1 MNRND
6 NTNKLFSD
14 CVQELYQMCEQ
25 YETAR
30 YSYFD
35 IDEESYYILQTQQ
48 FQCKVI
54 ATAISVLIDIQHQEL
69 IPSAQ
74 PIKVHTIQP
83 LYHLCLET
91 LEKIKSVDKV
101 LIKIGFLTKSL
112 ILKEELNFFMILS
125 MVF

>member
-1 MNRND
+1 MFQHD

-14 CVQELYQMCEQ
+14 CVHELYQLCEH
-25 YETAR
+25 YESAR

-54 ATAISVLIDIQHQEL
+54 ATAISILLNINDQQQGTYQKF

-74 PIKVHTIQP
+74 PIKVHTVQP
-83 LYHLCLET
+83 LYQLCLDT
-91 LEKIKSVDKV
+91 LEKIKDIDKV
-101 LIKIGFLTKSL
+101 F
-112 ILKEELNFFMILS
+112 
-125 MVF
+125 